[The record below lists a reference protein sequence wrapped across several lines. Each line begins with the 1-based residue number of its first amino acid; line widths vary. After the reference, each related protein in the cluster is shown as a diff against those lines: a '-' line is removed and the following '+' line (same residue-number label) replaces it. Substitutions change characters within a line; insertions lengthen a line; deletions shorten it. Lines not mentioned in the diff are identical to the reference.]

1 LLSPEA
7 AVSYSHDNLLRRPEI
22 LWPLYF
28 AVWTVLSVIE
38 GYQSYVLAEMFG
50 RPMSAW
56 QCLALAAAL
65 WYPLAA
71 LALVL
76 VWVARRWPVEPG
88 HWHGPLLL
96 LLVTSVALALLKV
109 ALDIPLEHLIRPEWS
124 VLRER
129 SLAEQFQIFFN
140 GHILTYLLILWLVLG
155 VAQAVDYYRKFRER
169 ELRASQLE
177 GQLAV
182 ARLQVL
188 KMQLHPHFLFNTL
201 HAISA
206 LIHQDVELADRMVAR
221 LGELLRSTLENAGT
235 QEVSLREELD
245 FIRPYLEIEQA
256 RLGPRL
262 SVRLDIDPA
271 AMDALVPNLVLQPLV
286 ENSVRHGVT
295 AHGGPAVI
303 EIRACRRGETLQ
315 LSVRD
320 NGRGLSANYQ
330 EGVGLSNTRAR
341 LRQLYGPAHAFA
353 LHQPSG
359 GGLVV
364 TLTLPFRERAGGP
377 GANGEE
383 DRADARAAG

>member
-1 LLSPEA
+1 MNHSP
-7 AVSYSHDNLLRRPEI
+7 DNLLRRPDL

-38 GYQSYVLAEMFG
+38 GYQSYALAELFG
-50 RPMSAW
+50 RPLSAW
-56 QCLALAAAL
+56 QALALAAAL

-88 HWHGPLLL
+88 RWRGPLLL
-96 LLVTSVALALLKV
+96 LLAASVALALLKV

-129 SLAEQFQIFFN
+129 SVAVQFQIFFN
-140 GHILTYLLILWLVLG
+140 GHVLTYLLVLWLVLG
-155 VAQAVDYYRKFRER
+155 VAQALDYYRKFRER
-169 ELRASQLE
+169 ELRASHLE

-182 ARLQVL
+182 ARLEVL
-188 KMQLHPHFLFNTL
+188 KMQLQPHFLFNTL

-221 LGELLRSTLENAGT
+221 LGELLRSTLDNAGT
-235 QEVSLREELD
+235 QEVSLRQELD
-245 FIRPYLEIEQA
+245 FIQPYLEIEQA

-271 AMDALVPNLVLQPLV
+271 VMDALVPNLVLQPLV
-286 ENSVRHGVT
+286 ENAVRHGVA
-295 AHGGPAVI
+295 AHAGPGVI
-303 EIRACRRGETLQ
+303 EIRACRRGESLH
-315 LSVRD
+315 LCVCD
-320 NGRGLSANYQ
+320 NGGGLSSNYQ

-341 LRQLYGPAHAFA
+341 LRQLYGPAHTLA
-353 LHQPSG
+353 LENLPA
-359 GGLVV
+359 GGLEVR
-364 TLTLPFRERAGGP
+364 LTLPFRERAEGP

>member
-1 LLSPEA
+1 VNHSTP
-7 AVSYSHDNLLRRPEI
+7 NLLRRPEI
-22 LWPLYF
+22 VWPLYL
-28 AVWTVLSVIE
+28 AIWTVLTVIE
-38 GYQSYVLAEMFG
+38 GYQSYALAEMFG

-56 QCLALAAAL
+56 QSLALAAAL

-96 LLVTSVALALLKV
+96 LLVTSVALALFKV

-124 VLRER
+124 VLQER

-155 VAQAVDYYRKFRER
+155 VAQAIDYYRKFRER

-271 AMDALVPNLVLQPLV
+271 VMDALVPNLVLQPLV
-286 ENSVRHGVT
+286 ENSVRHGVA

-320 NGRGLSANYQ
+320 NGGGLSSNYQ

-353 LHQPSG
+353 LHQPLG

-364 TLTLPFRERAGGP
+364 TLTLPFRERIGGP
-377 GANGEE
+377 GLRGEE